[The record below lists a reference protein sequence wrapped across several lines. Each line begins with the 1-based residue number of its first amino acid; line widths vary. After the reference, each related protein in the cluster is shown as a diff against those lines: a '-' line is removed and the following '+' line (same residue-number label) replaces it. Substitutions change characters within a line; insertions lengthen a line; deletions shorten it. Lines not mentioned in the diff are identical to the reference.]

1 MHPNGSSAMSLLA
14 HFSNQLEA
22 LFDALCQQL
31 AAAPAGPFDDEVL
44 IVPSAALQRWLT
56 WRVAEQRGIAA
67 QLDFHYL
74 APWLMQQLRQ
84 GGEPEPLDAAAWPWR
99 VYELLAHP
107 RLLREHPR
115 LAHSLGDP
123 AAPTAERLRWERAVA
138 IAARLEGLG
147 LERPDWLAAW
157 RERRLLLAHPDEAWM
172 AALWRAVGDDSADR
186 LARQLPR
193 LRSAPGGRPVH
204 LFAPARL
211 APLHLQAL
219 AALGDARDI
228 HLYVLNPCREY
239 WFDLLSPRRLAR
251 LQSLGRAD
259 ASHETLHPLLA
270 HWAAPSQQ
278 LLRQLAA
285 LEWHADG
292 GDYREPLR
300 PTLLAEVQRSLL
312 DLGPMPQGPLRAG
325 DRSLELH
332 RCHSLRRQLE
342 VLHDRLLD
350 LFSSD
355 PSLQLGDVLVLLPE
369 LDAAAPLID
378 AVFGSAPAPLALPYS
393 LSGQTRPPLP
403 PRVDAFVRVLALL
416 QGPAPAGE
424 VWALCSAFGLEEDD
438 EDGAAREQALQSAGH
453 HAGLGQARA
462 AAQGL
467 SAAHSLE
474 AALQRLLLAHC
485 LPDAPRQMPLGRWRA
500 APQRLAA
507 GELAALQGFARTLIA
522 AEGAAAQP
530 QPAARWCAW
539 LQALVQALLPDTG
552 DPDGAPAEA
561 ARQLREAI
569 AKLDA
574 AWSTARLTQP
584 LPLARVHA
592 ALLDALHDPARG
604 GVAGGAISFSTLAGL
619 RALPA
624 RVVAVLGMDDGA
636 WPRAHPTDPIDLL
649 AAQPRS
655 GDRDP
660 RAEQRQQFLDALLAA
675 REHFF
680 LGATCCHARDGSALP
695 PAALVT
701 ELLEA
706 LGPEL
711 ARAVSVDQPLQPFSP
726 LAFDP
731 TDPRRQSFRAEW
743 LPPQGAPG
751 SSVPAADDTDPLDA
765 DPLDDAALEDEAAEA
780 DGGRPEPAFL
790 AAPLMPLPAPTPLAP
805 LDPPAEV
812 ALDALLEALRHPAR
826 AWLRRRLDLRLPWDE
841 APWQEAEPFALD
853 PRDLQA
859 WADEA
864 AALLAEDGAAAAALA
879 ASDPRW
885 PGGALGAAHQ
895 RQEASAL
902 QRHAALL
909 HDWHAAPPLPAQ
921 PLDIALQLQGR
932 ACRLRF
938 DSLALRRFEGRAS
951 ALRARYARCGA
962 ADRLQTWAL
971 HLALQAALGPEARAL
986 ALHRGMAPLRFAPVA
1001 EPLAP
1006 LQTLL
1011 ELALA
1016 WRDEPP
1022 PLPLKTAWTWVVD
1035 GERKAWAAWRGGRY
1049 PERSEAVWQLLTR
1062 GAARPEP
1069 PADARFAEL
1078 AAAVFAPLREHQL

>member
-1 MHPNGSSAMSLLA
+1 
-14 HFSNQLEA
+14 
-22 LFDALCQQL
+22 
-31 AAAPAGPFDDEVL
+31 
-44 IVPSAALQRWLT
+44 
-56 WRVAEQRGIAA
+56 
-67 QLDFHYL
+67 
-74 APWLMQQLRQ
+74 
-84 GGEPEPLDAAAWPWR
+84 
-99 VYELLAHP
+99 
-107 RLLREHPR
+107 
-115 LAHSLGDP
+115 
-123 AAPTAERLRWERAVA
+123 
-138 IAARLEGLG
+138 
-147 LERPDWLAAW
+147 
-157 RERRLLLAHPDEAWM
+157 
-172 AALWRAVGDDSADR
+172 
-186 LARQLPR
+186 
-193 LRSAPGGRPVH
+193 
-204 LFAPARL
+204 
-211 APLHLQAL
+211 
-219 AALGDARDI
+219 
-228 HLYVLNPCREY
+228 
-239 WFDLLSPRRLAR
+239 
-251 LQSLGRAD
+251 
-259 ASHETLHPLLA
+259 
-270 HWAAPSQQ
+270 
-278 LLRQLAA
+278 
-285 LEWHADG
+285 
-292 GDYREPLR
+292 
-300 PTLLAEVQRSLL
+300 
-312 DLGPMPQGPLRAG
+312 MPP
-325 DRSLELH
+325 
-332 RCHSLRRQLE
+332 
-342 VLHDRLLD
+342 
-350 LFSSD
+350 
-355 PSLQLGDVLVLLPE
+355 
-369 LDAAAPLID
+369 
-378 AVFGSAPAPLALPYS
+378 
-393 LSGQTRPPLP
+393 
-403 PRVDAFVRVLALL
+403 
-416 QGPAPAGE
+416 
-424 VWALCSAFGLEEDD
+424 
-438 EDGAAREQALQSAGH
+438 
-453 HAGLGQARA
+453 
-462 AAQGL
+462 
-467 SAAHSLE
+467 
-474 AALQRLLLAHC
+474 
-485 LPDAPRQMPLGRWRA
+485 
-500 APQRLAA
+500 
-507 GELAALQGFARTLIA
+507 
-522 AEGAAAQP
+522 
-530 QPAARWCAW
+530 
-539 LQALVQALLPDTG
+539 
-552 DPDGAPAEA
+552 GAPPASA
-561 ARQLREAI
+561 
-569 AKLDA
+569 
-574 AWSTARLTQP
+574 QP

-731 TDPRRQSFRAEW
+731 SDARRQSFRAEW

-864 AALLAEDGAAAAALA
+864 AALLAQDAAAAAALA